1 MQMMHDH
8 VTSGHCP
15 DIHGFQQI
23 LEYFLQQVTIVDDK
37 MLKKVCP

>member
-8 VTSGHCP
+8 VTSGQCT
-15 DIHGFQQI
+15 DIHGFQRI

-37 MLKKVCP
+37 MLKKECP